1 MTVKAGDLRH
11 VVALYAFA
19 QTQDPD
25 TGIITE
31 GYSVWAPEVRASVEP
46 LSTREYIAS
55 QATQAQATTR
65 IVIRYRE
72 GVEATMRVLHRGIF
86 YDLAGPP
93 LPDKDSGLEYLTLL
107 CKQVVA

>member
-1 MTVKAGDLRH
+1 MDVGKLRH
-11 VVALYAFA
+11 RIDLYAFT
-19 QTQDPD
+19 QVQDPD

-31 GYSVWAPEVRASVEP
+31 GYGPVATGIWASVEP

>member
-1 MTVKAGDLRH
+1 MQIGTLRH
-11 VVALYAFA
+11 RIALYAI
-19 QTQDPD
+19 QRVQDPS

-31 GYSVWAPEVRASVEP
+31 DYGPVATGIWASVEP
-46 LSTREYIAS
+46 LSAREFIAG

-65 IVIRYRE
+65 IVIRHRE
-72 GVEATMRVLHRGIF
+72 GVNATMRVLHRGTF

-107 CKQVVA
+107 CKQVTP

>member
-1 MTVKAGDLRH
+1 MDVGKLRH
-11 VVALYAFA
+11 QVDLYGFT
-19 QTQDPD
+19 QVQDPD
-25 TGIITE
+25 TGVTTE
-31 GYSVWAPEVRASVEP
+31 GYTPAATGIWASVEP

-72 GVEATMRVLHRGIF
+72 GVTATMRVLHRGTF

-93 LPDKDSGLEYLTLL
+93 LPDKHSGLEWLTLL